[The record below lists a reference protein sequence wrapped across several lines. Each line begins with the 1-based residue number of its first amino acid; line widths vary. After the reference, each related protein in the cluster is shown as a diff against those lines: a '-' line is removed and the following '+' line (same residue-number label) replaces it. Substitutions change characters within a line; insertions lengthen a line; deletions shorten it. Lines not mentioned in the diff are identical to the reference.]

1 MSTQDYIEEPDNER
15 GQSDTI
21 SVKEELRECFGK
33 FGEIG
38 DVYMDGRKT
47 SGSGSQVSMSTQANV
62 GDGMQSSSVLRGL
75 QWSLTDSS
83 GIMRLVV
90 DNPVG
95 VQRETVEM
103 MTARVQTDENDDAG
117 VRPVMTAL
125 LRTSTEMPDEQAETG
140 FLDGASLA
148 HRLSDN
154 ECGQGELDSPEI
166 GRSVVDRSVGVQCK
180 TVELKTVGAQTDENE
195 DACARPV
202 MLAPLRLSTE
212 IPDEAVWGT
221 LTPTTG
227 ATAAE
232 RRVFDGAGTDPPQ
245 SGSSGSEREIRAG
258 PTVLTHHADS
268 SLEAQCQCPA
278 VGHETGY
285 DEDVTVITH
294 QVGSSFEAEHE
305 ARYDGDVHP
314 KGTDGPLE
322 TTHTDEAASSESSE
336 ATVEPGQEASDR
348 EDSESGALYTPELDI
363 VFDALVELAGDGR
376 CWVPVR
382 QIQAQTSLR
391 LWRLEEL
398 LEEWECMG
406 AICRDDTRRNV
417 AFGSS
422 VADALEDEY

>member
-1 MSTQDYIEEPDNER
+1 MVVAPLVPAAGVEIADPTEESASSVGAPVEVQAPWWWRLRETVFTQEYIEEPDIER

-21 SVKEELRECFGK
+21 SVKEELRKC

-38 DVYMDGRKT
+38 DVYMDGEKT
-47 SGSGSQVSMSTQANV
+47 SDSGSQVSMFTQANV

-83 GIMRLVV
+83 EIMRLVV

-95 VQRETVEM
+95 VQRETVET

-140 FLDGASLA
+140 FLDGASIA
-148 HRLSDN
+148 HRLSDH
-154 ECGQGELDSPEI
+154 ECGQGELESPEI
-166 GRSVVDRSVGVQCK
+166 RRSMVDRAVGVQCE
-180 TVELKTVGAQTDENE
+180 TVELKTAGAQTVENE
-195 DACARPV
+195 DACARPR
-202 MLAPLRLSTE
+202 MMAPLRLSTE
-212 IPDEAVWGT
+212 IPDEAAWGT

-232 RRVFDGAGTDPPQ
+232 RRVFDGAGTDPPE

-285 DEDVTVITH
+285 EDVTVITH
-294 QVGSSFEAEHE
+294 QVGSYISQWPRQVQWGPPAHPPVWG
-305 ARYDGDVHP
+305 AR
-314 KGTDGPLE
+314 
-322 TTHTDEAASSESSE
+322 
-336 ATVEPGQEASDR
+336 R
-348 EDSESGALYTPELDI
+348 PEL
-363 VFDALVELAGDGR
+363 VQPAGATAALHEHSEVHA
-376 CWVPVR
+376 
-382 QIQAQTSLR
+382 
-391 LWRLEEL
+391 
-398 LEEWECMG
+398 
-406 AICRDDTRRNV
+406 
-417 AFGSS
+417 
-422 VADALEDEY
+422 ALNG

>member
-1 MSTQDYIEEPDNER
+1 MFTQEYIEEPDIER

-21 SVKEELRECFGK
+21 SVKEELRECFG
-33 FGEIG
+33 EIG
-38 DVYMDGRKT
+38 DVYMDGKKT
-47 SGSGSQVSMSTQANV
+47 SGSWSQVSMSTQANV
-62 GDGMQSSSVLRGL
+62 GDGMQSPSVLRGL

-83 GIMRLVV
+83 EIMRLVV
-90 DNPVG
+90 GNPEG

-148 HRLSDN
+148 HRFSDN

-166 GRSVVDRSVGVQCK
+166 RRSMVDRSVGVQCE

-202 MLAPLRLSTE
+202 MMAPLRLSTE
-212 IPDEAVWGT
+212 IPDEAAWGT

-232 RRVFDGAGTDPPQ
+232 RRVFDGAGTDPPE

-285 DEDVTVITH
+285 DEDVAVITH
-294 QVGSSFEAEHE
+294 QAGSSFDAEHE
-305 ARYDGDVHP
+305 ARCDGDVPP

-322 TTHTDEAASSESSE
+322 TTHTDEAASSESSK
-336 ATVEPGQEASDR
+336 ANVEPGQEASDR
-348 EDSESGALYTPELDI
+348 EDSES
-363 VFDALVELAGDGR
+363 DA
-376 CWVPVR
+376 P
-382 QIQAQTSLR
+382 
-391 LWRLEEL
+391 
-398 LEEWECMG
+398 
-406 AICRDDTRRNV
+406 
-417 AFGSS
+417 
-422 VADALEDEY
+422 

>member
-1 MSTQDYIEEPDNER
+1 MFTQEYIEEPDIER

-21 SVKEELRECFGK
+21 SVKEELRECFG
-33 FGEIG
+33 ETG
-38 DVYMDGRKT
+38 DVYLDGKKT
-47 SGSGSQVSMSTQANV
+47 SGSGSQVSMPTQANV
-62 GDGMQSSSVLRGL
+62 GDGMQSSSFLRGL

-83 GIMRLVV
+83 EIMRLVV

-117 VRPVMTAL
+117 
-125 LRTSTEMPDEQAETG
+125 
-140 FLDGASLA
+140 
-148 HRLSDN
+148 
-154 ECGQGELDSPEI
+154 
-166 GRSVVDRSVGVQCK
+166 
-180 TVELKTVGAQTDENE
+180 
-195 DACARPV
+195 
-202 MLAPLRLSTE
+202 
-212 IPDEAVWGT
+212 
-221 LTPTTG
+221 
-227 ATAAE
+227 E
-232 RRVFDGAGTDPPQ
+232 RRA
-245 SGSSGSEREIRAG
+245 
-258 PTVLTHHADS
+258 HHADS
-268 SLEAQCQCPA
+268 SLEAQCQFPA

-305 ARYDGDVHP
+305 ARCDGDVHP

-348 EDSESGALYTPELDI
+348 EDSESDAPYTPELDI

-382 QIQAQTSLR
+382 QIQAQTSLQ

-406 AICRDDTRRNV
+406 VICRGDMRRNV